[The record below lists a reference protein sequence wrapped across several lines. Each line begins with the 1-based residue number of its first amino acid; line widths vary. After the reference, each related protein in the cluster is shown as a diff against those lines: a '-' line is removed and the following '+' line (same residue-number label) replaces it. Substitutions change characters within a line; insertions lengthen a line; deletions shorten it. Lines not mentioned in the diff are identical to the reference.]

1 MREQN
6 LDRFVGI
13 PYKFLGTGF
22 DGADCIGLC
31 QLFFYEHGIMLE
43 WRDGRPIDRDWYVKE
58 PYRMVRWFYKYFD
71 KLKYEELQYG
81 DVVLFEING
90 EGHTGICVGSHK
102 VLTILEQFKKSM
114 IMRLNHGNVF
124 FKCGFRLKKDWK

>member
-6 LDRFVGI
+6 LDKFVGI
-13 PYKFLGTGF
+13 PYKFLGTDY

-43 WRDGRPIDRDWYVKE
+43 WRDGRPIEKDWYVKE
-58 PYRMVRWFYKYFD
+58 PYRMARWFIKYFD

-90 EGHTGICVGSHK
+90 EGHTGICVGNYK
-102 VLTILEQFKKSM
+102 VLTVLEQFRKSM
-114 IMRLNHGNVF
+114 IMRLNHNNVF
-124 FKCGFRLKKDWK
+124 FRCGYRLKKDWM